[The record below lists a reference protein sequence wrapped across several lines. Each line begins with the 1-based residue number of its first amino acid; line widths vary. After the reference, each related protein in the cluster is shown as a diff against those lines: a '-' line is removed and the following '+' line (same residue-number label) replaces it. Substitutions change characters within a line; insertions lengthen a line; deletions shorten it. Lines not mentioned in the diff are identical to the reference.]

1 MKTEYAESALSFAEW
16 DDPTSN
22 QVATVLMDRPGG
34 RMAVIATI
42 HKGYDPNAK
51 KTVYRTYDT
60 DDKEILAPNFSL
72 VQLKK
77 EIRRKEQEF
86 HEQVSLKEQAIRQ
99 DAAEEERKRFK
110 ELSTLRSRKTKSQSR
125 TR

>member
-16 DDPTSN
+16 NDPSSN
-22 QVATVLMDRPGG
+22 QVATVLMNRPGG
-34 RMAVIATI
+34 RMAIVATI
-42 HKGYDPNAK
+42 HKDYDPNVK
-51 KTVYRTYDT
+51 KTVYRTFDT
-60 DDKEILAPNFSL
+60 DDKEILVPNFSL

-99 DAAEEERKRFK
+99 DFAEEERRRFK
-110 ELSTLRSRKTKSQSR
+110 ELATLRSAKTKTQSR